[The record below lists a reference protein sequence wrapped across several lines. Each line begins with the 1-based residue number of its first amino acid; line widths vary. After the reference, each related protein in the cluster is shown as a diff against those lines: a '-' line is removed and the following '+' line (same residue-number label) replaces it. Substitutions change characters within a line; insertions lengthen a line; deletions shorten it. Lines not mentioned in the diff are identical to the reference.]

1 MTLPYAKFTPPLP
14 DRIHPRTRLF
24 AELDALSA
32 HPVIWISAPGG
43 AGKTTLVASY
53 LAERGITPLWY
64 RVDPADNDI
73 ASFFHY
79 LGEGHAR
86 LKGADDRLL
95 PLLTPEYQS
104 GEIAF
109 ARRFFRELF
118 ATLWPSPVLVLDNI
132 EAVDRESGFHDMLQH
147 GLEEVPAGARV
158 IVTGRCPPPARCA
171 RLRLTGHLVHLGG
184 DRLQLTDEES
194 RAIIGLLADGNDLPE
209 EDVRRLQEITRGW
222 VGGLAL
228 LLGQGG
234 PASRGKVEF
243 DPAHFDDYFA
253 TEVFGHLPRETRTL
267 LLHTAWLS
275 SLRPDTAAALSGIE
289 DAEMRLRDLERRQM
303 FVTARQETDGPVFT
317 CHPLLRAFLQA
328 EATRTLPREALV
340 RLKQA
345 TAAVL
350 ARDDE
355 PDEAVKL
362 YAETGHWSGL
372 SALVKAQAP
381 ELWAQ
386 GRHRLLRRWLERLP
400 ADCIE
405 QDPWLSCWFGNT
417 DLLTD
422 PRDARRHFET
432 ARRGFEEAGD
442 VTGLCLS
449 LTGILDS
456 FMYGNDSLAGATR
469 WLDVFDALRPRL
481 AECPLPHAA
490 LRLVFT
496 AFNLQFVACPDRL
509 APAEW
514 QALSRRLEAQIRTIP
529 DDTLHCMGAAHLG
542 MYYTWY
548 PQPDRLTL
556 LADSL
561 RNHATSDRVAPIARL
576 QAYLVEITRHWVT
589 ARAEGPETLI
599 HDALKLMEEHGVFVA
614 RLWLLSAALF
624 CHLARRELPD
634 AERLLNRFQQ
644 HLLPHNRHEQGHYHF
659 LAGWLDSLRGDHE
672 SALAHATAACEQIR
686 PLHSPH
692 FELLARL
699 LHCQVLARLAR
710 FDEAGEAIA
719 KTRVLAAASH
729 ARHVEVFHLGLIEA
743 WIARQQGQDSA
754 ALERLRSALACGRE
768 LGLRVSPPTDPGL
781 LVPLCAMALEQSIE
795 TAYVRQLIQWQHLPP
810 PEAERCPAAW
820 PVAVR
825 IQTLGRFGIRIRG
838 HHLHRQPA
846 HNKPVRLL
854 QVLIALGG
862 REVADHRLENAL
874 WPDAE
879 GDAAHRALITN
890 LQRLRKLLG
899 TRDAIRYHGGRL
911 TLDPRQCRVDAWDFE
926 RAPNSDEPDAL
937 IRILALYRGDFLRD
951 EGDDDWLLPAR
962 ERLRARALR
971 HYRALLETLAARDRW
986 SELVEYGHRA
996 LEIDPL
1002 HEPFYQA
1009 LLRAHRQLGHRSE
1022 IIRAWRL
1029 CRRRLR
1035 EALGIE
1041 PTARTRNL
1049 FEEALAASQP

>member
-1 MTLPYAKFTPPLP
+1 MTISYAKFTAPLP

-53 LAERGITPLWY
+53 LAERNITPLWY

-86 LKGADDRLL
+86 LKGADHRLL

-109 ARRFFRELF
+109 ARRFFRDLF
-118 ATLWPSPVLVLDNI
+118 ATLGPSPVLVLDNI
-132 EAVDRESGFHDMLQH
+132 EAVDEESGFHDILQH

-158 IVTGRCPPPARCA
+158 IVTGRCPPPPRCA
-171 RLRLTGHLVHLGG
+171 RLQLTGHLVDLGW
-184 DRLQLTDEES
+184 DRLQLNDDES
-194 RAIIGLLADGNDLPE
+194 RGVIDLLGDGRNLSE
-209 EDVRRLQEITRGW
+209 EDVRRLQEATRGW

-234 PASRGKVEF
+234 LSPRGQVEF

-253 TEVFGHLPRETRTL
+253 TEVFGHLPGETRTL

-275 SLRPDTAAALSGIE
+275 SLRADTAAALSGIE

-303 FVTARQETDGPVFT
+303 FVTSRQESDGVVFT
-317 CHPLLRAFLQA
+317 SHPLLRAFLQA
-328 EATRTLPREALV
+328 EATRTLPKEALV
-340 RLKQA
+340 RLKHA
-345 TAAVL
+345 TAALLV
-350 ARDDE
+350 RDDE
-355 PDEAVKL
+355 PDVAVEL

-372 SALVKAQAP
+372 AELVKAQAP
-381 ELWAQ
+381 ALWAQ
-386 GRHRLLRRWLERLP
+386 GRHRLLRRWLDRLP
-400 ADCIE
+400 AGYVE
-405 QDPWLSCWFGNT
+405 KDPWLSCWFGNT
-417 DLLTD
+417 ALLTD

-432 ARRGFEEAGD
+432 AWRGFESAGD

-449 LTGILDS
+449 LTGILDT
-456 FMYGNDSLAGATR
+456 FMYGNDSLADANR
-469 WLDVFDALRPRL
+469 WLDVFDTLRPRL
-481 AECPLPHAA
+481 DDCPLPHVA
-490 LRLVFT
+490 LRLEFT
-496 AFNLQFVACPDRL
+496 AFNLQFVASPGRL
-509 APAEW
+509 APDEW
-514 QALSRRLEAQIRTIP
+514 RDLSRRLEAQIRALR

-542 MYYTWY
+542 MYYTWC
-548 PQPDRLTL
+548 PQPGRLAL

-561 RNHATSDRVAPIARL
+561 RNYAASDRVAPIARL

-589 ARAEGPETLI
+589 ARTEGTEALI
-599 HDALKLMEEHGVFVA
+599 HDALQLMEDHGVFVT

-624 CHLARRELPD
+624 CHLSRHDLPA
-634 AERLLNRFQQ
+634 AERLLDRFHQ
-644 HLLPHNRHEQGHYHF
+644 HLQPHNRHEQAHYHF
-659 LAGWLDSLRGDHE
+659 LAGWRDVLKGDHE
-672 SALAHATAACEQIR
+672 SALAHATAACEQIHA
-686 PLHSPH
+686 LHSPH

-699 LHCQVLARLAR
+699 LRCHVLVRLAR
-710 FDEAGEAIA
+710 FDEALEAIPD
-719 KTRVLAAASH
+719 TRALATASH
-729 ARHVEVFHLGLIEA
+729 ARHVEVFHLGLLEA
-743 WIARQQGQDSA
+743 WIARQQGQENGA
-754 ALERLRSALACGRE
+754 RRHLRAALACGRE
-768 LGLRVSPPTDPGL
+768 LGLRVSPPTDPDL
-781 LVPLCAMALEQSIE
+781 LAPLCAMALELGIE
-795 TAYVRQLIQWQHLPP
+795 TAYVRRLVQWQHLPP
-810 PEAERCPAAW
+810 PEAEHCPAAW

-854 QVLIALGG
+854 QALIALGG

-899 TRDAIRYHGGRL
+899 ARDAIRYHGGRL
-911 TLDPRQCRVDAWDFE
+911 TLDSRQCRVDAWDFE
-926 RAPNSDEPDAL
+926 RAPNSDEPEVL
-937 IRILALYRGDFLRD
+937 IRILAHYRGDFLRD

-971 HYRALLETLAARDRW
+971 HYRALLETLAARGRW
-986 SELVEYGHRA
+986 ADLAEYGHRA

-1009 LLRAHRQLGHRSE
+1009 LLSAHRHLGHRGE
-1022 IIRAWRL
+1022 VIRAWRL

-1049 FEEALAASQP
+1049 FEEALAASPP